1 MSLMNLIYR
10 LFEFRELAKNP
21 QFLRLVAI
29 AVRHAYF
36 DAKKDRGMHP
46 LLQWITLPM
55 ADFMENQVSLLEA
68 ADRFSHQEPKY
79 SDLSELLL
87 EISRFGPLF
96 IQLPL
101 SSVGLEEPDLA
112 ASSNLDRS

>member
-1 MSLMNLIYR
+1 MNLLNLIYR

-29 AVRHAYF
+29 SVRHVYF
-36 DAKKDRGMHP
+36 DAKKDPQMNS
-46 LLQWITLPM
+46 LLQWITSPV
-55 ADFMENQVSLLEA
+55 ADFMENQITLLEA
-68 ADRFSHQEPKY
+68 ADRFSHQEPRY

-87 EISRFGPLF
+87 EISGFGPLF

-101 SSVGLEEPDLA
+101 FSVGRGALSLA
-112 ASSNLDRS
+112 GSSELGR